1 MIGGSEFTVVKA
13 MYSPK
18 LRATRAHA
26 IQAALADDIVHGRI
40 RPGEALD
47 ETRLAQAF
55 GVSRTPVRE
64 AIRQLEAI
72 GLAEARP
79 HRGAVAA
86 NISEERIDEMFVVMA
101 ELELLCA
108 RLASAAMSPRERR
121 DLEASHISTGAIVSA
136 GDRDRY
142 VEANDEFHEAIYAGA
157 HNAFL
162 TELTLSVRSRLVPF
176 RHAQFETV
184 GRITKSHFEHGEVV
198 QAILQGDGERAA
210 AQMRRHIL
218 VVRTAVE
225 SVTQSIP
232 GHERREAI
240 SPERSLQPASVG
252 KAASHHNG

>member
-1 MIGGSEFTVVKA
+1 MSR
-13 MYSPK
+13 PK

-40 RPGEALD
+40 KPGEALD
-47 ETRLAQAF
+47 ETRLAHAF

-86 NISEERIDEMFVVMA
+86 NISEEGIDEMFVVMA
-101 ELELLCA
+101 ELEALCA
-108 RLASAAMSPRERR
+108 RLAAASMSPRERR
-121 DLEASHISTGAIVSA
+121 DLEALHIAAGAVVSA
-136 GDRDRY
+136 ADRDRY
-142 VEANDEFHEAIYAGA
+142 VEANDAFHEAVYAGA

-198 QAILQGDGERAA
+198 EAILQGDGERAA

-225 SVTQSIP
+225 SVTQAIP
-232 GHERREAI
+232 GHERADAI
-240 SPERSLQPASVG
+240 SPPRSPQSAKEDS
-252 KAASHHNG
+252 AASHHNG